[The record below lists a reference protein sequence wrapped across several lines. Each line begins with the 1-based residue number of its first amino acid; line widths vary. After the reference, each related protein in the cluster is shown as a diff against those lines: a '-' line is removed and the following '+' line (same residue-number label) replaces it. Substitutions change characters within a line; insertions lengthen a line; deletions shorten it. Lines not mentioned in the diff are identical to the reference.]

1 MRILLAAN
9 NVIIVLLCFF
19 IVLMLCLFLIAGK
32 SLLDVIVL
40 CVDEEAGLK
49 DMLPVIGSLKHMRA
63 WHSAQMFMVSEHS
76 AG

>member
-1 MRILLAAN
+1 MCFWR
-9 NVIIVLLCFF
+9 VLSF
-19 IVLMLCLFLIAGK
+19 IVLMQCLFLMAGK

-40 CVDEEAGLK
+40 CVGEEAGLK

-63 WHSAQMFMVSEHS
+63 WHSAQMILVTEHS